1 MKKSILRFSL
11 LLAGMLLVA
20 SCGKKY
26 SYETVA
32 GDPMKARIYTL
43 DNGLKVYLTVN
54 KDAPRIQAHIPVR
67 VGGKNDPAETT
78 GLSHY
83 LEHLMFKG
91 TTHFGTQNYEAERP
105 LLDQITDLYEVY
117 RKTTDPERRRAI
129 YHQIDS
135 ISYEASKIAIPN
147 EYDKLMAAIGAEG
160 TNAYTSYDVT
170 CYTEDI
176 PSNQI
181 ENWAKVQS
189 DRFKNMVIRG
199 FHTEL
204 EAVYEE
210 KNISMADDQE
220 KVIDSLFAGLFHN
233 HPYGKQS
240 IIGTQDH
247 LKNPSIVNIKNHFN
261 NWYVPNNI
269 AICMSGDFNP
279 DKVIRIID
287 RYFGD
292 MQPNENIVR
301 PTFAPEKEIT
311 APVVKTVVGQQAEN
325 LWMGWRMPGGG
336 DKDAPMVELLGELL
350 YNGQAGLIDLDLMQQ
365 QRVLAAQCF
374 PYTLS
379 DYTAFLMIAYPKEG
393 QTLDEARDL
402 LLGEVEKLR
411 KGEFDESLLHA
422 IAANKKLDQQRGL
435 EQNRSRVSQFVDA
448 FVNGQ
453 DWKDAVSYYDRMAAY
468 TKDDVMAFAN
478 RYLKPES
485 YTLIYKLQ
493 GVDTDRKTIEKPA
506 ITPIFTNRD
515 TVSAFLAEVQNTTVA
530 PIEPVY
536 VDFAKELT
544 KGKVDGMDALYKQ
557 NDVNDIFNVQYVWEF
572 GDFADPL
579 LVTAA
584 GYADYLGTSDMTAA
598 QLKQALYNI
607 ACSMSFR
614 VADRRT
620 TLSISGLQ
628 EYMPQ
633 ALKLVEHFVA
643 DMQPDD
649 DVLAAFKADMIR
661 SRMVNKTDQRANFTA
676 LRQYVLYGPGS
687 PATRT
692 LSNDE
697 VMALDGRQLTDHL
710 RALAGMQ
717 HHVVYYGPATSD
729 EAFRLIAENHHA
741 GTAAVPANQPAPYQ
755 KTDENVVFVAPF
767 IANNT
772 YLYGITNLGT
782 PFDLAKHPSVQ
793 LFNEYFGNGM
803 NGIVFQ
809 EMREARGLA
818 YSASAD
824 DVEPRQ
830 KDETELFGRFII
842 TQNDKVID
850 ALTHFDEITDNMP
863 VSEAAFNIAKEGLL
877 AQLRTQRFTGL
888 NVLRYWESLQDVGLN
903 TDIRRDLFNKV
914 QDMTLADVTRYQQQ
928 NLKSRSYYTCVLGDE
943 SQLDMDAL
951 ARWGRIVRLTT
962 EEIFGY

>member
-1 MKKSILRFSL
+1 MMDIQHYFIEQGQGEALILL
-11 LLAGMLLVA
+11 HGNGED
-20 SCGKKY
+20 C
-26 SYETVA
+26 SY
-32 GDPMKARIYTL
+32 
-43 DNGLKVYLTVN
+43 
-54 KDAPRIQAHIPVR
+54 
-67 VGGKNDPAETT
+67 
-78 GLSHY
+78 
-83 LEHLMFKG
+83 F
-91 TTHFGTQNYEAERP
+91 
-105 LLDQITDLYEVY
+105 
-117 RKTTDPERRRAI
+117 
-129 YHQIDS
+129 
-135 ISYEASKIAIPN
+135 
-147 EYDKLMAAIGAEG
+147 
-160 TNAYTSYDVT
+160 
-170 CYTEDI
+170 
-176 PSNQI
+176 
-181 ENWAKVQS
+181 
-189 DRFKNMVIRG
+189 
-199 FHTEL
+199 
-204 EAVYEE
+204 
-210 KNISMADDQE
+210 
-220 KVIDSLFAGLFHN
+220 
-233 HPYGKQS
+233 
-240 IIGTQDH
+240 
-247 LKNPSIVNIKNHFN
+247 
-261 NWYVPNNI
+261 
-269 AICMSGDFNP
+269 
-279 DKVIRIID
+279 
-287 RYFGD
+287 
-292 MQPNENIVR
+292 
-301 PTFAPEKEIT
+301 
-311 APVVKTVVGQQAEN
+311 
-325 LWMGWRMPGGG
+325 
-336 DKDAPMVELLGELL
+336 
-350 YNGQAGLIDLDLMQQ
+350 
-365 QRVLAAQCF
+365 
-374 PYTLS
+374 
-379 DYTAFLMIAYPKEG
+379 EG
-393 QTLDEARDL
+393 QTGEFARYFHVFAVDTRGHGKTPRGERPFTIRQFADDLLAFMDEQGIEKAHLLGFSDGGNIAMIFALRYPERVNRLILNGANLNAKGVKPSIQIPIEIGYRTAKLFARKTDEAKR
-402 LLGEVEKLR
+402 
-411 KGEFDESLLHA
+411 HA
-422 IAANKKLDQQRGL
+422 EML
-435 EQNRSRVSQFVDA
+435 
-448 FVNGQ
+448 
-453 DWKDAVSYYDRMAAY
+453 
-468 TKDDVMAFAN
+468 N

-661 SRMVNKTDQRANFTA
+661 GRMVNKTDQRANFTA

-767 IANNT
+767 VANNT

-877 AQLRTQRFTGL
+877 AQLRTQRFTGQR
-888 NVLRYWESLQDVGLN
+888 VLRYWESLQDVGLN